1 MAYSTTIPPQLIAQA
16 PGAGG
21 KIWRYSSVDPSTTV
35 DDADYFTNGY
45 QLGMRVGDTVIS
57 VVASSYN
64 TSIGAVSVA
73 SSSGP
78 CTVIFGNLV
87 ST

>member
-1 MAYSTTIPPQLIAQA
+1 MAYGSTNPPVLIGQ
-16 PGAGG
+16 GITGFRE
-21 KIWRYSSVDPSTTV
+21 WRYVSADPSTTV
-35 DDADYFTNGY
+35 DDADYFTDGY
-45 QLGMRVGDTVIS
+45 TLGMRVGDQLTSI
-57 VVASSYN
+57 VASSYN
-64 TSIGAVSVA
+64 QSIGAVSVA

>member
-1 MAYSTTIPPQLIAQA
+1 MAY
-16 PGAGG
+16 G
-21 KIWRYSSVDPSTTV
+21 SSNQPVLVDQGITGYREWHYVSSDPSTTV
-35 DDADYFTNGY
+35 DDTDYFTDGY
-45 QLGMRVGDTVIS
+45 QLGMRVGDLVKS

-64 TSIGAVSVA
+64 VSIGAVSVA

>member
-1 MAYSTTIPPQLIAQA
+1 MAYSTSNPPRLIAQGIA
-16 PGAGG
+16 AGRE
-21 KIWRYSSVDPSTTV
+21 WLYQSSDPSTTV
-35 DDADYFTNGY
+35 DDTDYFSNGY
-45 QLGMRVGDTVIS
+45 NLGMRVGDKLTS
-57 VVASSYN
+57 VVSSSYN

>member
-1 MAYSTTIPPQLIAQA
+1 MAYATTNPPKLIAQ
-16 PGAGG
+16 GIAGQRE
-21 KIWRYSSVDPSTTV
+21 WLYSSTDPSTTV
-35 DDADYFTNGY
+35 DDSDYFTNGY
-45 QLGMRVGDTVIS
+45 QLGMRVGDKLTSIVS
-57 VVASSYN
+57 SSYN